1 MKKTTLALVAFIFTI
16 FSFSQV
22 SVGTE
27 DWTNQSQPVEP
38 YYEYSYS
45 QTIYN
50 ANLINASGQ
59 ITGLKYFAT
68 PTTDLVNTG
77 TWDIYMAHTDLNE
90 HPQNE
95 GGEYSFIDASEL
107 TLVFS
112 GAVEVVDQTVTI
124 TLDTPFDYNG
134 TQNLIVAGHD
144 TMDTG
149 TYDGSTDDFY
159 STLYDGISRV
169 ALVYYNDVTPPDP
182 LAPPS
187 PSDALL
193 RYANIV
199 FEGISQEC
207 PNPSDI
213 SVSNILG
220 TSADLSLIHI

>member
-1 MKKTTLALVAFIFTI
+1 
-16 FSFSQV
+16 
-22 SVGTE
+22 
-27 DWTNQSQPVEP
+27 
-38 YYEYSYS
+38 
-45 QTIYN
+45 
-50 ANLINASGQ
+50 
-59 ITGLKYFAT
+59 
-68 PTTDLVNTG
+68 
-77 TWDIYMAHTDLNE
+77 MAHTDLNE

-95 GGEYSFIDASEL
+95 GGEYSFVGASEL

-112 GAVEVVDQTVTI
+112 GPVEVVAQTVTI

-159 STLYDGISRV
+159 ATLYDGISRI

-199 FEGISQEC
+199 FE
-207 PNPSDI
+207 
-213 SVSNILG
+213 
-220 TSADLSLIHI
+220 LSLIHI